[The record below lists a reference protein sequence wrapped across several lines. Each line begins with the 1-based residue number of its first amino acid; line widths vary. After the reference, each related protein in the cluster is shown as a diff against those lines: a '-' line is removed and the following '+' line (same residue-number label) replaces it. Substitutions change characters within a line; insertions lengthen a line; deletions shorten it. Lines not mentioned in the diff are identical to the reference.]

1 MINWGIKEAALIA
14 NSTLDGGSNPAAGIR
29 LFTER
34 KRDRFLQP
42 DEVSRFFTALHNH
55 PSEDMRDL
63 FMLALLTGARKMN
76 VAAMRWEDINLSRQ
90 EWRIPDTKNNEPHT
104 VPLVPEAITLIK
116 RRKKKQSSDFVFP
129 SDSISGHIVSPKK
142 AWREIMRQADVADL
156 RIHDLRRTLGSWQAV
171 QGASLPIIG
180 KSLGHKTATATQIY
194 ARLNLDP
201 VRASME
207 RATAAMLSAA
217 GIKQPAEIQ
226 AIKSQAKVVK

>member
-1 MINWGIKEAALIA
+1 
-14 NSTLDGGSNPAAGIR
+14 
-29 LFTER
+29 
-34 KRDRFLQP
+34 
-42 DEVSRFFTALHNH
+42 
-55 PSEDMRDL
+55 MRDL

-90 EWRIPDTKNNEPHT
+90 EWRIPDTKNDEPHT

-116 RRKKKQSSDFVFP
+116 RRKKKQSTDFVFP
-129 SDSISGHIVSPKK
+129 SDSVSGHIVSPKK
-142 AWREIMRQADVADL
+142 AWREIMLQAGVTDL

-207 RATAAMLSAA
+207 RATTAMLLAA
-217 GIKQPAEIQ
+217 GDNQPTTVKAVKPRPK
-226 AIKSQAKVVK
+226 AAK